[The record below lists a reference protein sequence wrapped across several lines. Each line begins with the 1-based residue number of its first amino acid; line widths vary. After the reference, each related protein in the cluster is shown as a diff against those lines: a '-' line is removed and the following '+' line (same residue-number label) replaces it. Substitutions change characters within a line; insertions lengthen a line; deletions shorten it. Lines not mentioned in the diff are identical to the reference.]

1 MYKGALLAVPLQKEF
16 LFISVS
22 PYTVILTMFD
32 GQEKRN
38 EEEESKLVN
47 SSESA
52 KMSNYFVKKTIIKCA
67 TD

>member
-1 MYKGALLAVPLQKEF
+1 MYKGALLGVPLQKEF

-32 GQEKRN
+32 GQEKHN
-38 EEEESKLVN
+38 EEEKSELVN

-52 KMSNYFVKKTIIKCA
+52 KM
-67 TD
+67 